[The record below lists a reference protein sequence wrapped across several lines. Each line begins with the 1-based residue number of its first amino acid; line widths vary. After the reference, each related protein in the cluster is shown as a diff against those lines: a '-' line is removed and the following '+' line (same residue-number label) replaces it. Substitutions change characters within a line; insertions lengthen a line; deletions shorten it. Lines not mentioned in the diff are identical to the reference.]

1 MQAPMFDNPYASA
14 LRHIQH
20 HGGIDALPEVL
31 TIQSVLTWCG
41 CSRPWLLALFQHD
54 ALPGSCFGTTSTLWR
69 CDRHTFVTWLKEHAD
84 DYQPL
89 LAQHQQHHPPHP
101 ISPNVPLGRRSR
113 SAL

>member
-31 TIQSVLTWCG
+31 TIQSVLTWCS